1 MNKITIIFISSILIS
16 LFSNV
21 NSSSNSE
28 RLENIE
34 KRQIENDKF
43 LKQFIT
49 FFDKRIMWLEENFNG
64 INANYTSCCIDT
76 KKNKRILFILQ
87 TLVNDHLNIKD
98 NFYYKNEFEF

>member
-64 INANYTSCCIDT
+64 INANYTSCCKDI
-76 KKNKRILFILQ
+76 KKNNKILFILQ
-87 TLVNDHLNIKD
+87 TLVNDHLNIK
-98 NFYYKNEFEF
+98 NEF